1 MWSTWLGGTSPAL
14 LFQGRL
20 LLLLTAFAVVVVL
33 CSVGSSVLWVAAT
46 AVGGPAAGL
55 LLIGSGILLL
65 VLGPLV

>member
-20 LLLLTAFAVVVVL
+20 LLLTAFAVVVVL
-33 CSVGSSVLWVAAT
+33 CSVGASVLWVAAT
-46 AVGGPAAGL
+46 AVGGSAAGL